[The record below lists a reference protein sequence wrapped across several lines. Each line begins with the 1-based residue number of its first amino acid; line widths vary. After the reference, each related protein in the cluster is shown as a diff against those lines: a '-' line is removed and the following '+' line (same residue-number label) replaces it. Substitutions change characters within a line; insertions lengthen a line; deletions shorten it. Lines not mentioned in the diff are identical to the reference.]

1 VLRRNEYFIE
11 TSDSNIMSRL
21 KNFKCI
27 KDGIEQ
33 KKKEEARR
41 AREQTEAST
50 RNDFISRAALDN
62 LNDR

>member
-1 VLRRNEYFIE
+1 
-11 TSDSNIMSRL
+11 MSRL